1 MSGIMK
7 IKEDMTSFQL
17 LEKINEYRELE
28 YEYKIDNNLKLSK
41 TEVKNGRYTELKHY
55 DLLKIIRD
63 EFEIEINKGKISFVE
78 YVDTKGEKRPMYILN
93 YNQCRQIF
101 ARESKYVR
109 KWTFEYISKLEKENE
124 YLRIALLNKQN
135 SEWLETRKQGKLT
148 RRNETDVIASLI
160 LMAKKQGSKNADK
173 LYTVY
178 SNLVNKLV
186 GIKSKQ
192 RDIVSVE
199 TLEHIRLLEDL
210 ISKVIANGIENDIYY
225 KNIYQN
231 CKEKANELIK
241 LLTLDCKLLEVK

>member
-1 MSGIMK
+1 MSSLMQ
-7 IKEDMTSFQL
+7 IKNTMTS
-17 LEKINEYRELE
+17 LELVKLINNFRKEEGDKRILRHSNLKVSIQRDFEGMLPEKHTYINSQNKVE
-28 YEYKIDNNLKLSK
+28 YEY
-41 TEVKNGRYTELKHY
+41 Y
-55 DLLKIIRD
+55 DLDFYQSVQLLMKESIKVRQNVI
-63 EFEIEINKGKISFVE
+63 K
-78 YVDTKGEKRPMYILN
+78 YI
-93 YNQCRQIF
+93 
-101 ARESKYVR
+101 K
-109 KWTFEYISKLEKENE
+109 KLEKENME
-124 YLRIALLNKQN
+124 LRQALWNKQN

-148 RRNETDVIASLI
+148 RRSETDVIASLI

-192 RDIVSVE
+192 RDIVSIE

-210 ISKVIANGIENDIYY
+210 ILKVIANGIENDVYY

-241 LLTLDCKLLEVK
+241 LLTLDCKLLEVN